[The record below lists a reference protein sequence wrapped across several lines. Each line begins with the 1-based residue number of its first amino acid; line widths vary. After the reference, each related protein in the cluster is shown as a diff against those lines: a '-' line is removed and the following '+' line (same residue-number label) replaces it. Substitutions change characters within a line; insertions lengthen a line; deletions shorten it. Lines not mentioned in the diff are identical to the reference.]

1 MSGQAIPAHIK
12 NAPILADIWTNVHQ
26 KGMNQNI
33 LFQGLPRTGKTSA
46 SIYFAEQLG
55 VNYKCEKVFNPNKH
69 IANDL
74 VGLAEKIEKYD
85 SPGQVLIWEEGGVS
99 GKGAAARDWQRDEN
113 KLMGNIFQIMG
124 LKNQILL
131 INLPVDFLLEK
142 QIRSLIHAQVQTN
155 YFDHRNKMIVAK
167 YRWCKYDY
175 HRHEMQ
181 SRIPRYKVDGR
192 IYEYSDYISIPA
204 PSDVVWKMYREMEKN
219 YKHDWIAQFLELMRN
234 AKDKREKK
242 KWTIKEIVKELSP
255 YLDNFWD
262 EKQNRVVA
270 AHLRAEAERNG
281 IMIGEHLVRSVSY
294 EFTKL
299 VKLGQLQPKRLV
311 LLGGQQ

>member
-1 MSGQAIPAHIK
+1 
-12 NAPILADIWTNVHQ
+12 
-26 KGMNQNI
+26 
-33 LFQGLPRTGKTSA
+33 
-46 SIYFAEQLG
+46 
-55 VNYKCEKVFNPNKH
+55 
-69 IANDL
+69 
-74 VGLAEKIEKYD
+74 
-85 SPGQVLIWEEGGVS
+85 
-99 GKGAAARDWQRDEN
+99 
-113 KLMGNIFQIMG
+113 
-124 LKNQILL
+124 
-131 INLPVDFLLEK
+131 
-142 QIRSLIHAQVQTN
+142 
-155 YFDHRNKMIVAK
+155 
-167 YRWCKYDY
+167 
-175 HRHEMQ
+175 
-181 SRIPRYKVDGR
+181 VDGR